1 MFYIS
6 FLISF
11 FYGYGGFFR
20 YKWNIVESG
29 FNNFSVILEKTT
41 DQSQV
46 TGKLYHILFYRVH
59 LAWAAFELTKL
70 VVIGT
75 DYTGSCKPNY
85 HTTTTTTVPDIIQ
98 TENMLNGNYIILII
112 TELVSLYIL
121 NKYISF
127 LLDNNQKPIRR
138 YVNATCNIFGFWNCC
153 FYNTWLKS

>member
-1 MFYIS
+1 LFYIS

-98 TENMLNGNYIILII
+98 TENMLNGNYIILINNGTCI
-112 TELVSLYIL
+112 TVYIKQIYL
-121 NKYISF
+121 ISSR
-127 LLDNNQKPIRR
+127 QQSKTHTQ
-138 YVNATCNIFGFWNCC
+138 VC
-153 FYNTWLKS
+153 

>member
-46 TGKLYHILFYRVH
+46 TGKLYHILFYRVD

-98 TENMLNGNYIILII
+98 TENMLNGNYIILINNGTCI
-112 TELVSLYIL
+112 TVYIKQIYL
-121 NKYISF
+121 ISSR
-127 LLDNNQKPIRR
+127 QQSKTHTQ
-138 YVNATCNIFGFWNCC
+138 VC
-153 FYNTWLKS
+153 

>member
-98 TENMLNGNYIILII
+98 TENMLNGNYIILINNGTCI
-112 TELVSLYIL
+112 TVYIKQIYL
-121 NKYISF
+121 ISSR
-127 LLDNNQKPIRR
+127 QQSKTHTQ
-138 YVNATCNIFGFWNCC
+138 VC
-153 FYNTWLKS
+153 